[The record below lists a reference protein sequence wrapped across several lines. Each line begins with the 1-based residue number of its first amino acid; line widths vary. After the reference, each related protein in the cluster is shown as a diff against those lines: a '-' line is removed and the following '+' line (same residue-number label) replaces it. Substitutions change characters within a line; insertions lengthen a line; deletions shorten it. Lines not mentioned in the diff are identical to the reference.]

1 VPSVTEKV
9 AEVEPCGTVAV
20 VGTVTRAGDALSAI
34 VAPPLNA
41 ADVSATVQVD
51 PAEGVSDA
59 GLHDMLLRAGAG
71 GLAVRPNVTLTP
83 E

>member
-1 VPSVTEKV
+1 VTGKV
-9 AEVEPCGTVAV
+9 AEVEPS
-20 VGTVTRAGDALSAI
+20 GTVTVAGIVTKAGDALSAI

-51 PAEGVSDA
+51 PADGVSDA
-59 GLHDMLLRAGAG
+59 GLHDRLLRTGAG
-71 GLAVRPNVTLTP
+71 GLTVRPNVTLAP

>member
-9 AEVEPCGTVAV
+9 AEVEPCGMVAV
-20 VGTVTRAGDALSAI
+20 FGTFTRAGAALSAI

-51 PAEGVSDA
+51 PADGVSDA
-59 GLHDMLLRAGAG
+59 GLHDMLLRPGTS
-71 GLAVRPNVTLTP
+71 GLTVRPNVLLTP